1 MQKQNNQRIKNQ
13 EIIKNL
19 IEDKVDKLKTM
30 KLEQLKSNIHKLS
43 FEDSS
48 VKIALLSDI
57 HWDNPKCDR
66 ELLKKNLDYCLEN
79 KIPVHI
85 NGDMFCLMQGKGDR
99 RGNKSDVRPEH
110 NNSRYLDSIIQTA
123 IEWFEP
129 YKDILTVIGYG
140 NHETAIIKWQ
150 ETDILQRFVDLFN
163 LTYGTS
169 ICTGGY
175 GGWMIYELEVA
186 GNTGKKVFKHKY
198 FHGSGGGGIV
208 TKGAIN
214 LTRATE
220 MYEGFDIFSMGHI
233 HENSCRN
240 DSIETIKTKNG
251 VYGVDLK
258 EIHLAITGTYKEEYG
273 DGSKGW
279 HVERG
284 APPKSIGGR
293 ILEINTKREQKDG
306 ERKILTSVDS
316 YKFPI

>member
-1 MQKQNNQRIKNQ
+1 
-13 EIIKNL
+13 
-19 IEDKVDKLKTM
+19 M
-30 KLEQLKSNIHKLS
+30 KLEKLGKNVHKIY
-43 FEDSS
+43 FDTKKA
-48 VKIALLSDI
+48 KIAILSDI

-66 ELLKKNLDYCLEN
+66 QLLKKHLDYCLEHN
-79 KIPVHI
+79 IPVHI
-85 NGDMFCLMQGKGDR
+85 NGDMFCLMQGRGDR
-99 RGNKSDVRPEH
+99 RSSKSDILPEH
-110 NNSRYLDSIIQTA
+110 NNSHYLDSIVKTA
-123 IEWFEP
+123 VEWFTP

-163 LTYGTS
+163 MTNGTE
-169 ICTGGY
+169 IYTGGY
-175 GGWMIYELEVA
+175 GGWMIYELKLS
-186 GNTGKKVFKHKY
+186 NTKTSFKHKY
-198 FHGSGGGGIV
+198 FHGSGGGGVV

-240 DSIETIKTKNG
+240 DSIEILSTQNG
-251 VYGVDLK
+251 CYDVKLK
-258 EIHLAITGTYKEEYG
+258 EIHLALTGTYKEEYG

-284 APPKSIGGR
+284 APPKTVGGR
-293 ILEINTKREQKDG
+293 ILDLSFKCIRTDNIKRT
-306 ERKILTSVDS
+306 ITNVDS